1 LERKYQKENERL
13 EKTIEDLRERNK
25 ILEKEKEKLYTEK
38 KHFKEENVSVKEKW
52 KTFVSNLVKISKTL
66 GIDFLPK

>member
-38 KHFKEENVSVKEKW
+38 KTFQGGKCQRERKMENICVKFSEDFKNSW
-52 KTFVSNLVKISKTL
+52 Y
-66 GIDFLPK
+66 